1 MPDAV
6 TSDQGMSSFVEDQ
19 LKAKDMEVRM
29 AGDALMQYGNVLSS
43 KKDAEK
49 QIEAAEI
56 RKEQAEKAQGSGGG
70 GSGGSG
76 STIGKIAG
84 GILGS
89 FAGPG
94 GSAAGSA
101 AGGLLGGLFG

>member
-43 KKDAEK
+43 KKDAEA

-70 GSGGSG
+70 GGGSG

-89 FAGPG
+89 FAGPA